1 MFRLSHL
8 VRSLVAPAATPRP
21 RSAPTGPVVIWNLI
35 RRCNLTCKHCYS
47 LSADTDFKGELSLDE
62 ITTVMADLKAF
73 GVPALILSGGEPLLR
88 PDIFDIAARAKEF
101 GFYVGLSSNG
111 TLIDQP
117 MAERI
122 AGAGFDY
129 VGVSLDGIGP
139 VHDAFRRKEGAF
151 VASLAGVR
159 FLGERGVKAGLR
171 FTMTQSNA
179 GELPGMLDL
188 VRREGAGKFYFSHL
202 NYAGR
207 GNHNRK
213 EDAFLKTTRQA
224 MELLFEEALA
234 DAING
239 EEREWVTG
247 NNDADG
253 AFFLLWAQKRFPD
266 QAEALRRRLEA
277 WGGNASGQ
285 NVANIDNLGEVHPDT
300 MWWHYKLGNVRNRPF
315 SEIWRDVSDPLM
327 AGLKQ
332 HPRPVTGRCG
342 QCRYLSIC
350 NGNTRT
356 RAHQIT
362 GDFWA
367 EDPGCYLDDDEIGV
381 TAERRVVT
389 TPFSQGVTR

>member
-1 MFRLSHL
+1 MFRLSQFMRAL
-8 VRSLVAPAATPRP
+8 IDPKPQVEPRKP
-21 RSAPTGPVVIWNLI
+21 RGPVVIWNLI
-35 RRCNLTCKHCYS
+35 RRCNLNCKHCYS
-47 LSADTDFKGELSLDE
+47 LSADTDFKGELSFDE
-62 ITTVMADLKAF
+62 IATVMADLKSF

-88 PDIFDIAARAKEF
+88 PDLFEIAALAKQT

-111 TLIDQP
+111 TLIDAP

-129 VGVSLDGIGP
+129 VGVSVDGIGA
-139 VHDAFRRKEGAF
+139 VHDAFRRREGAF
-151 VASLAGVR
+151 AETVAGLDHLKAV
-159 FLGERGVKAGLR
+159 GVKAGLR
-171 FTMTQSNA
+171 FTMTEANA
-179 GELPGMLDL
+179 SQLAPVLELMEHL
-188 VRREGAGKFYFSHL
+188 EATKFYFSHL

-207 GNHNRK
+207 GNRHRA
-213 EDAFLKTTRQA
+213 EDAMMRTTRKA
-224 MELLFEEALA
+224 MDMLFDSALA
-234 DAING
+234 DAVEGNR
-239 EEREWVTG
+239 REWVTG

-253 AFFLLWAQKRFPD
+253 PYFLLWAEERFP
-266 QAEALRRRLEA
+266 QHAAMLRTMLEQ

-300 MWWHYKLGNVRNRPF
+300 MWWHHNLGNVCQRPF

-342 QCRYLSIC
+342 QCRFLGIC

-356 RAHQIT
+356 RAHQLT

-367 EDPGCYLDDDEIGV
+367 EDPGCYLTDDEIGLGD
-381 TAERRVVT
+381 AA
-389 TPFSQGVTR
+389 